1 MWWIWEKDWVFLFCL
16 ARNSVLKR
24 KFRLLL
30 GGAYS
35 VRSYWAIIVQF
46 FSIFSKGGL
55 WVKEISRGKKSPG
68 CAKICCFFK
77 SIIWE
82 IKEVISILGR
92 KKIFLGRKT
101 FLYIRANLID
111 SFCRKMYKW
120 DTLLES
126 FTVCVWFFFVSK
138 GSIKNWSH
146 IIFCLEFSWANSH

>member
-68 CAKICCFFK
+68 CAKICFFQ
-77 SIIWE
+77 
-82 IKEVISILGR
+82 VHYLGNKGGDFNFG
-92 KKIFLGRKT
+92 KKKDFLGRKP

-126 FTVCVWFFFVSK
+126 FTVCVWFFC
-138 GSIKNWSH
+138 IKR
-146 IIFCLEFSWANSH
+146 